1 MLEFIA
7 TDAYRSPLP
16 MIFEL
21 ECHPTGSVAR
31 EAGGIRRLG
40 NGLLRERPSYSSA
53 APQGVLYAI
62 PESIVLEGHV
72 LDKDLHPRNQ
82 PLCHRRP
89 RQQPQ
94 GLDAAGQ
101 HGEKGQPS
109 NRMPVSHAEVFDA
122 GFLFPKS
129 YPFFHSP
136 SAHVCPHDAP
146 RLSDTGNVFVGEQD
160 HVFGPQ
166 ARDDD
171 HKEAAGLTGQ
181 PHGSVAEADRAGFHL
196 MGFLVDV
203 RHFSDVGLIE
213 ARGQVAHED
222 GPVVADED
230 VAGSKLPDDPGD
242 AEAMEDPVEVGGIE
256 ASVEEP
262 GGVETDAG
270 EDLEHS
276 APDEVVEIAVLGV
289 HCGIGLLPQGKVPV
303 EVIRGV
309 DLERGETVAEAFVRV
324 AGVADG
330 GETIEILAV
339 ALDEFGGV
347 HGDERHSVCVRRAEL
362 EPCVSQLLELGFGVG
377 EQVIELAS
385 LLAKRYPVVQ
395 RAHDVADLAT
405 AGIADTDDA
414 IGEELGFTR
423 AQVGFSSDFLDIP
436 AQLSDSGS
444 HQALLSSVQSRLFF
458 SSQQPCMTDGRICNF
473 SAFQR
478 APRTGSR
485 GQPRRSG

>member
-230 VAGSKLPDDPGD
+230 VAGSKLPDAPGD

-270 EDLEHS
+270 EDLQHS
-276 APDEVVEIAVLGV
+276 ASDEVVEIAVLGV
-289 HCGIGLLPQGKVPV
+289 HCGVGVLPQGKVPV
-303 EVIRGV
+303 AVIRGV
-309 DLERGETVAEAFVRV
+309 DLERGETVSEAFVRV

-339 ALDEFGGV
+339 ALDEVGGV

-362 EPCVSQLLELGFGVG
+362 EPGVSQLSEWFYVQIDPRCLSSAAPGKEPPDFRLRLTRMGTRGRVPGDYSGANRGVTRG
-377 EQVIELAS
+377 YRRCSAGDSSRNSCLPQARWMVPPTRCSAAS
-385 LLAKRYPVVQ
+385 L
-395 RAHDVADLAT
+395 T
-405 AGIADTDDA
+405 AW
-414 IGEELGFTR
+414 
-423 AQVGFSSDFLDIP
+423 P
-436 AQLSDSGS
+436 GS
-444 HQALLSSVQSRLFF
+444 TVALLRYLGHRLL
-458 SSQQPCMTDGRICNF
+458 CAR
-473 SAFQR
+473 R
-478 APRTGSR
+478 AALA
-485 GQPRRSG
+485 